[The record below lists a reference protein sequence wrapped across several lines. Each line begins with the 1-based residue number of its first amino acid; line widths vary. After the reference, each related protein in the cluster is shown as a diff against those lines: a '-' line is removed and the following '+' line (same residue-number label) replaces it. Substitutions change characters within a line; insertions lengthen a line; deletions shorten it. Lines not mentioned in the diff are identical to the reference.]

1 MKRKSLLLAA
11 LCFLAA
17 LPTAAFVS
25 CGKTQTEEP
34 VGPVGAVSLSD
45 FETYKPDFQLIRVHN
60 HFGAIN
66 VNTDPNY
73 VKSGKASAK
82 LQPLGGYIST
92 TSPFMYYPLYSETFG
107 FDYKDLSRLRQV
119 TAEIYNAEDYEI
131 KMDYGIVMEVP
142 NVDMVNKTSPVK
154 VTLAPGWNTVTY
166 DVDVSVINILYDI
179 TDAQGVYFGFER
191 VGSRDIEDAPT
202 LYLDDIQLH
211 YSRKAK
217 EVENLLSFSEN
228 EVCNF
233 DKLYQR
239 YVIYDETENPAATPS
254 YSVVRTSDLG
264 VKATS
269 GNYALT
275 LTTLPGD
282 GSNTYQKIVI
292 PQGTMQACS
301 MTTVDEKEWDSWYFC
316 FDLYALDSAMTFY
329 PEFFDS
335 GYNTCYNKWACDA
348 GVGKWTTYRI
358 KFTEL
363 KAAMVTSPGFFR
375 LAWGEYDTDKGALSF
390 LIDSFRIEKSA

>member
-1 MKRKSLLLAA
+1 MKIKNLLLAA
-11 LCFLAA
+11 LCAA
-17 LPTAAFVS
+17 TVLPTAAFVS
-25 CGKTQTEEP
+25 CGDAETNEP
-34 VGPVGAVSLSD
+34 VGPVGTVCLSD
-45 FETYKPDFQLIRVHN
+45 FETYKPDFQLIRILN

-66 VNTDPNY
+66 VNTDPQY

-82 LQPLGGYIST
+82 IQPLGGYVST
-92 TSPFMYYPLYSETFG
+92 TSPFMYYPLRSELFE
-107 FDYKDLSRLRQV
+107 FDYRDLSRLRQV

-131 KMDYGIVMEVP
+131 SMDYGLVMEVP
-142 NVDMVNKTSPVK
+142 NIDMVNKTNPVK
-154 VTLAPGWNTVTY
+154 VKLQPGWNTVTY

-191 VGSRDIEDAPT
+191 IGSREIEDAPT
-202 LYLDDIQLH
+202 LYMDDICLH

-217 EVENLLSFSEN
+217 EVENLLTFAEN
-228 EVCNF
+228 EICNF

-239 YVIYDETENPAATPS
+239 YVIYDETENPAATPT

-269 GNYALT
+269 GNNALLLKT
-275 LTTLPGD
+275 MPGD
-282 GSNTYQKIVI
+282 GSGTYQKIVI
-292 PQGTMQACS
+292 PQGLMDAS
-301 MTTVDEKEWDSWYFC
+301 AMTAVDQKEWDRWYFC
-316 FDLYALDSAMTFY
+316 FDLYALDASMTFY

-335 GYNTCYNKWACDA
+335 GYGTCYNKWACDA

-363 KAAMVTSPGFFR
+363 TSAMVSRPGFFR
-375 LAWGEYDTDKGALSF
+375 LAWGEYATEKGELSF
-390 LIDSFRIEKSA
+390 LIDSFRIEKSV